1 MMIDFQDK
9 LEYRGPEGVSGV
21 LGDPRNNQ
29 KFKKLFLKFETR
41 KSLNENFRSGK
52 CPEGFRFASGPSP

>member
-1 MMIDFQDK
+1 MSYDK
-9 LEYRGPEGVSGV
+9 LEYRGSEGVSGG

-29 KFKKLFLKFETR
+29 KLKKLFLKFETR

-52 CPEGFRFASGPSP
+52 CPEGFRFAPGPSP